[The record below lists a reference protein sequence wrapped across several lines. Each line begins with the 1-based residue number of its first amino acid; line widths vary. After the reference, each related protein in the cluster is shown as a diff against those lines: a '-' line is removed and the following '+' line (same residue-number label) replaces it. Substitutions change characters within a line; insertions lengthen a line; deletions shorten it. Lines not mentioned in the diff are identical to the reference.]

1 MITTRSPVNPEHTAA
16 VPSDVWSDDRLQGV
30 PARRWRVIDIDIEH
44 FRARLLQDCLT
55 EATAMHWLGRS
66 QAFRDAA
73 PRPSDFHGRASR
85 DQLADAYQRCMATAA
100 ACHAHAR
107 LLFDGMPEEISAEV
121 LDVLGEVA

>member
-1 MITTRSPVNPEHTAA
+1 V
-16 VPSDVWSDDRLQGV
+16 VGV
-30 PARRWRVIDIDIEH
+30 INIDLDH
-44 FRARLLQDCLT
+44 FRARVLQDALT

-73 PRPSDFHGRASR
+73 PRRADFHGNASR
-85 DQLADAYQRCMATAA
+85 DELSAAYQRCMATAA

-107 LLFDGMPEEISAEV
+107 LLFDGRPEEISAEV